1 MSEDG
6 GKTVTTTVIVASVNH
21 VSEDEVEQLLDKH
34 GVESLEMVTND
45 MQQQVEA
52 IVARRLFGD
61 ADEIP
66 ILDVRTE
73 VYDDWDEADASA
85 QIQT

>member
-6 GKTVTTTVIVASVNH
+6 GKNVTTTVIVASVNH

-66 ILDVRTE
+66 LLDVRTE